1 MIHLQMYQLRSPIF
15 ENHIAYLEQVLKDAM
30 VPENDLGSIH
40 NNVTV
45 VEILEAAKRSAKE
58 GKSILLK

>member
-1 MIHLQMYQLRSPIF
+1 LK
-15 ENHIAYLEQVLKDAM
+15 EQQP
-30 VPENDLGSIH
+30 PENDLGSIN

-58 GKSILLK
+58 GKAILLN